1 MNGDKKCSLKKHSE
15 IDAISFCIECNIYM
29 CNKCLN
35 YHNEFLENHHKHN
48 IDKNIQEL
56 FTGICKEENHK
67 KELYYYCK
75 THNVLCCVACI
86 SKIKGKGNGQHS
98 DCEICFIEDIKNEKK
113 NILNENI
120 KNLEEFSKTID
131 NSIKE
136 LKQILEKMNK
146 DKEELKMEIIQ
157 KFTKMRNTIN
167 EREDKLLLEIDNKFN
182 DLFFKGGDDIIKK
195 SEKFPDKIKNA
206 LIRGNQLN
214 NDWDNNDDI
223 LNSKINDCIQIENS
237 IKFIKEIDDNIKK
250 YNSKNTKI
258 KFITSKENDFNDIIT
273 KIMDFGQ
280 IMNENPESNIF
291 KFKFK
296 NGKNYS
302 LSENGL
308 VATKTSGG
316 KKYCII
322 SGDRTIPKNKI
333 SKWKIKL
340 INFEFSGDFEYNI
353 LIGIGPEIKENSLD
367 FYKECWTFCCG
378 TSQKVIKSTNPSKYL
393 NNSGKLKEGDII
405 EVTLDRTSG
414 NLSFAV
420 NDFDY
425 GIACSQIPKEDN
437 LYPIIMLYYQN
448 QKIELIESDN

>member
-1 MNGDKKCSLKKHSE
+1 
-15 IDAISFCIECNIYM
+15 
-29 CNKCLN
+29 
-35 YHNEFLENHHKHN
+35 
-48 IDKNIQEL
+48 
-56 FTGICKEENHK
+56 
-67 KELYYYCK
+67 
-75 THNVLCCVACI
+75 
-86 SKIKGKGNGQHS
+86 
-98 DCEICFIEDIKNEKK
+98 
-113 NILNENI
+113 
-120 KNLEEFSKTID
+120 
-131 NSIKE
+131 
-136 LKQILEKMNK
+136 
-146 DKEELKMEIIQ
+146 
-157 KFTKMRNTIN
+157 
-167 EREDKLLLEIDNKFN
+167 
-182 DLFFKGGDDIIKK
+182 
-195 SEKFPDKIKNA
+195 
-206 LIRGNQLN
+206 
-214 NDWDNNDDI
+214 
-223 LNSKINDCIQIENS
+223 
-237 IKFIKEIDDNIKK
+237 
-250 YNSKNTKI
+250 
-258 KFITSKENDFNDIIT
+258 
-273 KIMDFGQ
+273 
-280 IMNENPESNIF
+280 MNENPESNIF

-316 KKYCII
+316 KEWNCII